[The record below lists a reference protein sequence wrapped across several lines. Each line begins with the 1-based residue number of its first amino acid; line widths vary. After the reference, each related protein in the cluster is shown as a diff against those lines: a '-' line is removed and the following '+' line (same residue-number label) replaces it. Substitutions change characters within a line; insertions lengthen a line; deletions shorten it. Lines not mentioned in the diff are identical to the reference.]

1 MLSGILMVH
10 QLPFPARRWA
20 PKQPL
25 TSPIHKV
32 SRQVTTLPLVVRC
45 STWKSNV
52 FLTFNRH
59 IIKINYGADIEEF
72 QCVICGKIVTEKFH
86 MRMHV
91 ENWHFPGLLEY
102 SCKLCK
108 VKSDT

>member
-1 MLSGILMVH
+1 M
-10 QLPFPARRWA
+10 A
-20 PKQPL
+20 
-25 TSPIHKV
+25 
-32 SRQVTTLPLVVRC
+32 RC

-72 QCVICGKIVTEKFH
+72 QCVICGKIVTEKFQ

-91 ENWHFPGLLEY
+91 ENWHLRGLLEY
-102 SCKLCK
+102 WKDCE
-108 VKSDT
+108 VKSDTYNLHRRQSHSKNKVN